1 MFKFHLFGRKKN
13 TEGQPGESP
22 SEKQQADIPAGGE
35 NGSEPD
41 ITVDHMVQEPV
52 KVEKEKIDIHNDRAR
67 LEYLGRLHDAIKEA
81 RGQCEDIK
89 FEYGQVT
96 SYLKDIQLI
105 DQAPEEEKTELY
117 AAARRIVELT
127 EERQKLQKKKYKMT
141 DGQRRAMENYED
153 TVQEDIRKLLEYE
166 DYQVKIKN
174 DLRQLSSEKNLLL
187 ADKRDII
194 RGQRTLKTIGKCLMA
209 ILIAVGAMLAALALC
224 FKVDIVLPFVAT
236 VAFGFVIAAIILN
249 EARKNRID
257 MAITE
262 KKCNRAVF
270 LSNRVKIKYVN
281 NVRTLDYLCHKYQ
294 IRNATELDFVYG
306 QYLKAKREWARQ
318 RESTI
323 QINENNKILMH
334 ELQRLGI
341 RDRDIWFAQAR
352 ALVEPK
358 EMVEVRHDLNV
369 RRQKLRDQLDYNTGV
384 MEECLEEMEKIR
396 DKKPE
401 YAEEVERILQGER
414 GIV

>member
-1 MFKFHLFGRKKN
+1 MKFHFFGRKK
-13 TEGQPGESP
+13 EIEELSEEEVAEPQGKPESP
-22 SEKQQADIPAGGE
+22 IESVDIPE
-35 NGSEPD
+35 
-41 ITVDHMVQEPV
+41 TV
-52 KVEKEKIDIHNDRAR
+52 KVEKEKVDIHNDRAR
-67 LEYLGRLHDAIKEA
+67 LEYLGRLHDAIIEA
-81 RGQCEDIK
+81 RGQCGDIK

-105 DQAPEEEKTELY
+105 DQAPDEEKTELY
-117 AAARRIVELT
+117 SAARRIVELT

-141 DGQRRAMENYED
+141 DGQRRALENYEG
-153 TVQEDIRKLLEYE
+153 TVQGDIKKLAEYE

-174 DLRQLSSEKNLLL
+174 DLRQLGSEKNLLL

-194 RGQRTLKTIGKCLMA
+194 RGQRTLKVIGKCLTA
-209 ILIAVGAMLAALALC
+209 ILIAIGAMLAALAFL
-224 FKVDIVLPFVAT
+224 FKVDIVVPFVAT

-249 EARKNRID
+249 ESRKNRID

-262 KKCNRAVF
+262 KKCNRAIF

-323 QINENNKILMH
+323 QINENNKILMN
-334 ELQRLGI
+334 ELQRLGVK
-341 RDRDIWFAQAR
+341 DRDIWFAQAR

-369 RRQKLRDQLDYNTGV
+369 RRQKLRDQLDYNTGI

-401 YAEEVERILQGER
+401 YAQEVERILEGER
-414 GIV
+414 GIR

>member
-1 MFKFHLFGRKKN
+1 MKFHFFGRKKEIKKLPEEVT
-13 TEGQPGESP
+13 TEQQREPEVSAESV
-22 SEKQQADIPAGGE
+22 DIPE
-35 NGSEPD
+35 
-41 ITVDHMVQEPV
+41 TV
-52 KVEKEKIDIHNDRAR
+52 KVEKEKVDIHNDRAR
-67 LEYLGRLHDAIKEA
+67 LEYLGRLHDAIIEA
-81 RGQCEDIK
+81 RGQCGDIK
-89 FEYGQVT
+89 FEYGRVT

-105 DQAPEEEKTELY
+105 DQAPDEEKTELY
-117 AAARRIVELT
+117 SAARRIVELT

-141 DGQRRAMENYED
+141 DGQRRALENYEG
-153 TVQEDIRKLLEYE
+153 TVQGDIKKLAEYE

-174 DLRQLSSEKNLLL
+174 DLRQLGSEKNLLL

-194 RGQRTLKTIGKCLMA
+194 RGQRTLKVIGKCLTA
-209 ILIAVGAMLAALALC
+209 ILIAIGAMLAALAFL
-224 FKVDIVLPFVAT
+224 FKVDIVVPFVAT

-249 EARKNRID
+249 ESRKNRID

-262 KKCNRAVF
+262 KKCNRAIF

-323 QINENNKILMH
+323 QINENNKILMN
-334 ELQRLGI
+334 ELQRLGVK
-341 RDRDIWFAQAR
+341 DRDIWFAQAR

-369 RRQKLRDQLDYNTGV
+369 RRQKLRDQLDYNTGI

-401 YAEEVERILQGER
+401 YAQEVERILEGER
-414 GIV
+414 GIR

>member
-1 MFKFHLFGRKKN
+1 MKFHFFGRKKEIKKLPEEVT
-13 TEGQPGESP
+13 TEQQREPEVSAESV
-22 SEKQQADIPAGGE
+22 DIPE
-35 NGSEPD
+35 
-41 ITVDHMVQEPV
+41 TV
-52 KVEKEKIDIHNDRAR
+52 KVEKEKVDIHNDRAR
-67 LEYLGRLHDAIKEA
+67 LEYLGRLHDAIIEA
-81 RGQCEDIK
+81 RGQCGDIK

-105 DQAPEEEKTELY
+105 DQAPDEEKTELY
-117 AAARRIVELT
+117 SAARRIVELT

-141 DGQRRAMENYED
+141 DGQRRALENYEG
-153 TVQEDIRKLLEYE
+153 TVQGDIKKLAEYE

-174 DLRQLSSEKNLLL
+174 DLRQLGSEKNLLL
-187 ADKRDII
+187 ADKCDII
-194 RGQRTLKTIGKCLMA
+194 RGQRTLKVMGKCLTA
-209 ILIAVGAMLAALALC
+209 ILIAIGAMLAALAFL
-224 FKVDIVLPFVAT
+224 FKVDIVVPFVAT

-249 EARKNRID
+249 ESRKNRID

-262 KKCNRAVF
+262 KKCNRAIF

-323 QINENNKILMH
+323 QINENNKILMN
-334 ELQRLGI
+334 ELQRLGVK
-341 RDRDIWFAQAR
+341 DRDIWFAQAR

-369 RRQKLRDQLDYNTGV
+369 RRQKLRDQLDYNTGI

-401 YAEEVERILQGER
+401 YAQEVERILEGER
-414 GIV
+414 GIR

>member
-1 MFKFHLFGRKKN
+1 MRFHFFGRKKEIKKLPEEVT
-13 TEGQPGESP
+13 TEQQREPEVSAESV
-22 SEKQQADIPAGGE
+22 DIPE
-35 NGSEPD
+35 
-41 ITVDHMVQEPV
+41 TV
-52 KVEKEKIDIHNDRAR
+52 KVEKEKVDIHNDRAR
-67 LEYLGRLHDAIKEA
+67 LEYLGRLHDAIIEA
-81 RGQCEDIK
+81 RGQCGDIK

-105 DQAPEEEKTELY
+105 DQAPDEEKTELY
-117 AAARRIVELT
+117 SAARRIVELT

-141 DGQRRAMENYED
+141 DGQRRALENYEG
-153 TVQEDIRKLLEYE
+153 TVQGDIKKLAEYE

-174 DLRQLSSEKNLLL
+174 DLRQLGSEKNLLL

-194 RGQRTLKTIGKCLMA
+194 RGQRTLKVIGKCLTA
-209 ILIAVGAMLAALALC
+209 ILIAIGAMLAALAFL
-224 FKVDIVLPFVAT
+224 FKVDIVVPFVAT

-249 EARKNRID
+249 ESRKNRID

-262 KKCNRAVF
+262 KKCNRAIF

-323 QINENNKILMH
+323 QINENNKILMN
-334 ELQRLGI
+334 ELQRLGVK
-341 RDRDIWFAQAR
+341 DRDIWFAQAR

-369 RRQKLRDQLDYNTGV
+369 RRQKLRDQLDYNTGI

-401 YAEEVERILQGER
+401 YAQEVERILEGER
-414 GIV
+414 GIR

>member
-1 MFKFHLFGRKKN
+1 MKFHFFGRKKEIKKLPEEVT
-13 TEGQPGESP
+13 TEQQREPEVSAESV
-22 SEKQQADIPAGGE
+22 DIPE
-35 NGSEPD
+35 
-41 ITVDHMVQEPV
+41 TV
-52 KVEKEKIDIHNDRAR
+52 KVEKEKVDIHNDRAR
-67 LEYLGRLHDAIKEA
+67 LEYLGRLHDAIIEA
-81 RGQCEDIK
+81 RGQCGDIK

-105 DQAPEEEKTELY
+105 DQAPDEEKTELY
-117 AAARRIVELT
+117 SAARRIVELT

-141 DGQRRAMENYED
+141 DGQRRALENYEG
-153 TVQEDIRKLLEYE
+153 TVQGDIKKLAEYE

-174 DLRQLSSEKNLLL
+174 DLRQLGSEKNLLL

-194 RGQRTLKTIGKCLMA
+194 RGQRTLKVIGKCLTA
-209 ILIAVGAMLAALALC
+209 ILIAVGAMLAALAFL
-224 FKVDIVLPFVAT
+224 FKVDIVVPFVAT

-249 EARKNRID
+249 ESRKNRID

-262 KKCNRAVF
+262 KKCNRAIF

-323 QINENNKILMH
+323 QINENNKILMN
-334 ELQRLGI
+334 ELQRLGVK
-341 RDRDIWFAQAR
+341 DRDIWFAQAR

-369 RRQKLRDQLDYNTGV
+369 RRQKLRDQLDYNTGI

-401 YAEEVERILQGER
+401 YAQEVERILEGER
-414 GIV
+414 GIR

>member
-1 MFKFHLFGRKKN
+1 MKFHFFGRKKEIKKLSEEVT
-13 TEGQPGESP
+13 TEQQREPEVSAESV
-22 SEKQQADIPAGGE
+22 DIPE
-35 NGSEPD
+35 
-41 ITVDHMVQEPV
+41 TV
-52 KVEKEKIDIHNDRAR
+52 KVEKEKVDIHNDRAR
-67 LEYLGRLHDAIKEA
+67 LEYLGRLHDAIIEA
-81 RGQCEDIK
+81 RGQCGDIK

-105 DQAPEEEKTELY
+105 DQAPDEEKTELY
-117 AAARRIVELT
+117 SAARRIVELT

-141 DGQRRAMENYED
+141 DGQRRALENYEG
-153 TVQEDIRKLLEYE
+153 TVQGDIKKLAEYE

-174 DLRQLSSEKNLLL
+174 DLRQLGSEKNLLL

-194 RGQRTLKTIGKCLMA
+194 RGQRTLKVIGKCLTA
-209 ILIAVGAMLAALALC
+209 ILIAIGAMLAALAFL
-224 FKVDIVLPFVAT
+224 FKVDIVVPFVAT

-249 EARKNRID
+249 ESRKNRID

-262 KKCNRAVF
+262 KKCNRAIF

-323 QINENNKILMH
+323 QINENNKILMN
-334 ELQRLGI
+334 ELQRLGVK
-341 RDRDIWFAQAR
+341 DRDIWFAQAR

-369 RRQKLRDQLDYNTGV
+369 RRQKLRDQLDYNTGI

-401 YAEEVERILQGER
+401 YAQEVERILEGER
-414 GIV
+414 GIR

>member
-1 MFKFHLFGRKKN
+1 MGFHFFKRK
-13 TEGQPGESP
+13 ERPE
-22 SEKQQADIPAGGE
+22 EQADAAMLVQE
-35 NGSEPD
+35 QKQEQTEPEMS
-41 ITVDHMVQEPV
+41 VDRIVKEPV
-52 KVEKEKIDIHNDRAR
+52 KVEKEKVDISNDRAR

-81 RGQCEDIK
+81 KNQCEDIK

-105 DQAPEEEKTELY
+105 DQAPAEEKTELY
-117 AAARRIVELT
+117 TAAKRIVELT
-127 EERQKLQKKKYKMT
+127 EERQKLQKQKYKMT
-141 DGQRRAMENYED
+141 DAQKRAMENYEPF
-153 TVQEDIRKLLEYE
+153 VQGDIQKLLEYE

-174 DLRQLSSEKNLLL
+174 DLRQLGSEKNLLL

-194 RGQRTLKTIGKCLMA
+194 RRQRTLKTIGKCLTA
-209 ILIAVGAMLAALALC
+209 ILIAIGAMLAALLFC
-224 FKVDIVLPFVAT
+224 FKVDIVLPFVGT
-236 VAFGFVIAAIILN
+236 VAFGFVIAAVILN

-257 MAITE
+257 MVITE
-262 KKCNRAVF
+262 KKCNRAIF

-281 NVRTLDYLCHKYQ
+281 NVRTLDYICHKYQ

-306 QYLKAKREWARQ
+306 QYRKAKREWARQ

-323 QINENNKILMH
+323 QINENNRILMH
-334 ELQRLGI
+334 ELQRLGVK
-341 RDRDIWFAQAR
+341 DCDIWFPQAK

-401 YAEEVERILQGER
+401 YAEEVERILEGER
-414 GIV
+414 GIK